1 MPPDNLKT
9 MNPYGQASTRSAR
22 TAKILQFPQPQT
34 RKLLVPREHGSW
46 GLWLLPLIT
55 GAVVG
60 AATNPGPSDGTILW
74 FCAGFAAAFL
84 AYQPLEA
91 LLGIS
96 PLKTR
101 TPEEKQLAA
110 TWVIL
115 AGFVATVSAVQ
126 LIIAGRGH
134 VLLFALLAAACFAL
148 RTLFSKLRALRSTR
162 QILGALALS
171 STGAASYY
179 VIAGKIDRTALVL
192 WGASWVFAAAQI
204 EYVQLQMHTA
214 GARSRA
220 EKARAGWKVYLFHLA
235 LLIITIAAAVTGHAP
250 ALLALIFIPA
260 MARLVFW
267 ALSRPRKIDFY
278 LLGFSELLQSVTF
291 SSLLMIAF
299 LWR

>member
-1 MPPDNLKT
+1 MNL
-9 MNPYGQASTRSAR
+9 YGQTSIRRVR

-60 AATNPGPSDGTILW
+60 AATNPGPSNWAIFW
-74 FCAGFAAAFL
+74 FCAASAAAFL

-101 TPEEKQLAA
+101 TPEEKQIAA
-110 TWVIL
+110 TWVVMT
-115 AGFVATVSAVQ
+115 GFVVIVSGVQ
-126 LIIAGRGH
+126 LIISGRARI
-134 VLLFALLAAACFAL
+134 LLFALLAAGCFGF
-148 RTLFSKLRALRSTR
+148 RMLFSKVRALRSTR
-162 QILGALALS
+162 QVLGALALS
-171 STGAASYY
+171 SAAAASYY
-179 VIAGKIDRTALVL
+179 VVSGRIDRTALVL
-192 WGASWVFAAAQI
+192 WAASWVFAAAQI

-220 EKARAGWKVYLFHLA
+220 EKAHAGWKVYLLHLA
-235 LLIITIAAAVTGHAP
+235 LLVITVAAAVTRHAP
-250 ALLALIFIPA
+250 ALFAIIFLPA
-260 MARLVFW
+260 MARLILW
-267 ALSRPRKIDFY
+267 ALSRPKKIDFY
-278 LLGFSELLQSVTF
+278 LLGFSELFQSVTF

>member
-1 MPPDNLKT
+1 
-9 MNPYGQASTRSAR
+9 MNPYSQTSTRRAK
-22 TAKILQFPQPQT
+22 TAKILHFPQPQT
-34 RKLLVPREHGSW
+34 RKLLIPREHGSW

-60 AATNPGPSDGTILW
+60 AATNPGPADWAIFW
-74 FCAGFAAAFL
+74 FCAASAAAFL

-101 TPEEKQLAA
+101 TPEEKQIAA
-110 TWVIL
+110 TWVII
-115 AGFVATVSAVQ
+115 AGFVAIISAVQ
-126 LIIAGRGH
+126 LIVSGRAR
-134 VLLFALLAAACFAL
+134 VLFFALLAAGCFGI
-148 RTLFSKLRALRSTR
+148 RMLFSRVRALRSTR

-171 STGAASYY
+171 SAAAASYY
-179 VIAGKIDRTALVL
+179 VVSGKIDRTALIL
-192 WGASWVFAAAQI
+192 WGASWVFAAGQI

-214 GARSRA
+214 GAHSRA

-235 LLIITIAAAVTGHAP
+235 LLVASIIAAVTGHAP

-267 ALSRPRKIDFY
+267 ALSRPKKIDFY
-278 LLGFSELLQSVTF
+278 MLGFSELFQSVTF
-291 SSLLMIAF
+291 TSLLMIAF